1 MQKLEMLIKTVDAHY
16 DSLHHIQCYYLS
28 CSLLNI
34 ARGTCNMM
42 IVNEASNFKNKITIK
57 FERAIMS
64 GSIQVTNDF
73 FNSLQTQLS
82 VRNERPARLELVIN
96 DKLNIN
102 IGATFDPY
110 EIDDKGVRINKF
122 YKGLLSISMADF
134 FCFHHTNLKLTR

>member
-1 MQKLEMLIKTVDAHY
+1 
-16 DSLHHIQCYYLS
+16 
-28 CSLLNI
+28 
-34 ARGTCNMM
+34 MM

-82 VRNERPARLELVIN
+82 VRNERPARLELVIK

-102 IGATFDPY
+102 KNGILFLEQELTSDII
-110 EIDDKGVRINKF
+110 E
-122 YKGLLSISMADF
+122 YKLFIPLL
-134 FCFHHTNLKLTR
+134 

>member
-16 DSLHHIQCYYLS
+16 DSLRQIHCYYLS

-42 IVNEASNFKNKITIK
+42 IVSEDSDFKNKITIK

-64 GSIQVTNDF
+64 GSIQVTNNF
-73 FNSLQTQLS
+73 FNSLQNQLS
-82 VRNERPARLELVIN
+82 VKNERPARLELVIN

-102 IGATFDPY
+102 KNGILFLEQELTSDIIEY
-110 EIDDKGVRINKF
+110 KF
-122 YKGLLSISMADF
+122 FIPLL
-134 FCFHHTNLKLTR
+134 

>member
-16 DSLHHIQCYYLS
+16 DSLHQIQCYYLS

-42 IVNEASNFKNKITIK
+42 IVSENDNFKNKITIK

-82 VRNERPARLELVIN
+82 IKNERPARLELVIN

-102 IGATFDPY
+102 KNGILFLEQELTSDI
-110 EIDDKGVRINKF
+110 IDYKF
-122 YKGLLSISMADF
+122 FIPLL
-134 FCFHHTNLKLTR
+134 

>member
-16 DSLHHIQCYYLS
+16 DSLHKIQCYYLS

-42 IVNEASNFKNKITIK
+42 IVSEDSDFKNKITIK

-64 GSIQVTNDF
+64 GSIQVTNTF

-82 VRNERPARLELVIN
+82 VKNERPARLELVIN

-102 IGATFDPY
+102 KNGILFLEQELTSDIIEY
-110 EIDDKGVRINKF
+110 KF
-122 YKGLLSISMADF
+122 FIPLL
-134 FCFHHTNLKLTR
+134 

>member
-16 DSLHHIQCYYLS
+16 DSLHQIQCYYLS

-42 IVNEASNFKNKITIK
+42 IVSENSDFKNKITIK
-57 FERAIMS
+57 FERAVMS
-64 GSIQVTNDF
+64 GSIQVKNNF

-82 VRNERPARLELVIN
+82 VKNERPARLELVIK

-102 IGATFDPY
+102 KNGILFLEQELTSDIIEY
-110 EIDDKGVRINKF
+110 KF
-122 YKGLLSISMADF
+122 FIPVL
-134 FCFHHTNLKLTR
+134 

>member
-16 DSLHHIQCYYLS
+16 DSLHQIQCYYLS

-42 IVNEASNFKNKITIK
+42 VVKEATNFKNKITIK

-64 GSIQVTNDF
+64 GSIHVTNDF

-102 IGATFDPY
+102 KNGILYLEQELTSDIVEY
-110 EIDDKGVRINKF
+110 KF
-122 YKGLLSISMADF
+122 FIPLL
-134 FCFHHTNLKLTR
+134 

>member
-16 DSLHHIQCYYLS
+16 DSLHQIQCYYLS

-42 IVNEASNFKNKITIK
+42 IVNEDSDFKNKITIK
-57 FERAIMS
+57 FERAVMS
-64 GSIQVTNDF
+64 GSIQVKNNF

-82 VRNERPARLELVIN
+82 VKNERPARLELLIN

-102 IGATFDPY
+102 KNGILFLEQELTSDIIEY
-110 EIDDKGVRINKF
+110 KF
-122 YKGLLSISMADF
+122 FIPVL
-134 FCFHHTNLKLTR
+134 

>member
-16 DSLHHIQCYYLS
+16 DSLHQIQCYYLS

-42 IVNEASNFKNKITIK
+42 IVSEDSDFKNKITIK
-57 FERAIMS
+57 FERAVMS
-64 GSIQVTNDF
+64 GSIQVTNNF

-82 VRNERPARLELVIN
+82 VKNERPARLEVVIN

-102 IGATFDPY
+102 KNGILFLEQELTSDIIEY
-110 EIDDKGVRINKF
+110 KF
-122 YKGLLSISMADF
+122 FIPLL
-134 FCFHHTNLKLTR
+134 

>member
-16 DSLHHIQCYYLS
+16 DSLHQIQCYYLS

-42 IVNEASNFKNKITIK
+42 IVSENSDFKNKITIK
-57 FERAIMS
+57 FERAVMS
-64 GSIQVTNDF
+64 GSIQVTNNF

-82 VRNERPARLELVIN
+82 VKNERPARLELVIN

-102 IGATFDPY
+102 KNGILFLEQELTSDIIEY
-110 EIDDKGVRINKF
+110 KF
-122 YKGLLSISMADF
+122 FIPVL
-134 FCFHHTNLKLTR
+134 